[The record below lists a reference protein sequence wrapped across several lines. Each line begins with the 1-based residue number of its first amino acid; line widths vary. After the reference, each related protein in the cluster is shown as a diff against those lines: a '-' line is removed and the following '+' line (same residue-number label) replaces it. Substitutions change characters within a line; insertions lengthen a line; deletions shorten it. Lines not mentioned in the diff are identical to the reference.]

1 MKSVDRGL
9 VCVDIK
15 YYTSVLEIPSHD
27 DFSSGMYVY
36 TNISSGHSGGGLG
49 ISSSFDIVGYAS
61 PRLVD
66 RGFAI
71 KISLEIWLIPVSFF

>member
-1 MKSVDRGL
+1 M
-9 VCVDIK
+9 DIK

-27 DFSSGMYVY
+27 DFSSGIYVY

-61 PRLVD
+61 LRLVD
-66 RGFAI
+66 RDLNQFW
-71 KISLEIWLIPVSFF
+71 KLI